1 MPLLRTLAAM
11 TRLLKPLL
19 AALAAA
25 ALSAVVVPAAHAA
38 PQQTEAAPHTEK
50 VQQETVRIATYNASL
65 NRSAAGELLR
75 DLSTPENQQARNIAE
90 VIQRNDPDILLL
102 NEFDYVEDYAAVDL
116 FRQNYL
122 QVSQNG
128 QDPVEYPYAYTA
140 PSNTGVDTG
149 VDLNNDGVLGTG
161 DDAFGF
167 GLFPGQ
173 YGMVVLSKY
182 PIDTANVRTFQNF
195 LWKDMPGNL
204 MPTDYY
210 SAEAQ
215 ELLRLSSKSHWD
227 VPVQVGNQ
235 AVHVLASHPTPP
247 SFDGPEDKNG
257 KRNFDEIRFW
267 ADYVAGGPRAS
278 YIYDDGGDRGGLQ
291 PGSRF
296 VVMGDQNSDPRDGD
310 SWPGAIGQLLEHPR
324 IQDPL
329 PASRGAVEAAA
340 LQGGANISHL
350 NDPRFDTA
358 DFNDN
363 PAPGNLRADYVLP
376 SKNLLVRD
384 AGVFWP
390 KRGEPGSE
398 LTGEF
403 PFPTSDHRLV
413 WTDVQLRG

>member
-1 MPLLRTLAAM
+1 M
-11 TRLLKPLL
+11 TRILAPLL

-25 ALSAVVVPAAHAA
+25 ALSAVVVPPAHAA
-38 PQQTEAAPHTEK
+38 PQQAPPAAHTGK
-50 VQQETVRIATYNASL
+50 VQQETIRMATYNASL
-65 NRSAAGELLR
+65 NRGAEGQLLA
-75 DLSTPENQQARNIAE
+75 DLATPDNQQARNIAE
-90 VIQRNDPDILLL
+90 VIQRNNPDILLL
-102 NEFDYVEDYAAVDL
+102 NEFDYAEDNAAVDL

-122 QVSQNG
+122 EVGQNG
-128 QDPVEYPYAYTA
+128 QAPVEYPYAYTA

-215 ELLRLSSKSHWD
+215 AVLRLSSKSHWD
-227 VPVQVGNQ
+227 VPVRVGNKT
-235 AVHVLASHPTPP
+235 VHVLASHPTPP

-257 KRNFDEIRFW
+257 KRNYDEIRFW

-278 YIYDDGGDRGGLQ
+278 YIYDDGGASGGLK

-310 SWPGAIGQLLEHPR
+310 SFPGAIDQLLDHPR
-324 IQDPL
+324 IQDPR
-329 PASRGAVEAAA
+329 PASQGAVEAAA

-350 NDPRFDTA
+350 GDPRFDTA

-384 AGVFWP
+384 AGVYWP
-390 KRGEPGSE
+390 KRGESGSE

>member
-1 MPLLRTLAAM
+1 M
-11 TRLLKPLL
+11 TRIVTQLL
-19 AALAAA
+19 AALTAA
-25 ALSAVVVPAAHAA
+25 ALSAVVVPAAQAA
-38 PQQTEAAPHTEK
+38 PQQAGTPAHTKSVE
-50 VQQETVRIATYNASL
+50 QETVRIATYNASL
-65 NRSAAGELLR
+65 NRSAAGELLS

-140 PSNTGVDTG
+140 PSNTGIDTG

-161 DDAFGF
+161 DDTFGF

-182 PIDTANVRTFQNF
+182 PIDTASVRTFQNF

-227 VPVQVGNQ
+227 VPVKVGNKT
-235 AVHVLASHPTPP
+235 VHVLASHPTPP

-267 ADYVAGGPRAS
+267 ADYVAGGPQAS
-278 YIYDDGGDRGGLQ
+278 YIYDDGGDRGGLK

-310 SWPGAIGQLLEHPR
+310 SWPGAIDQLLGHPR

-329 PASRGAVEAAA
+329 PASAGAVEAAA

-376 SKNLLVRD
+376 SRNLLVRA
-384 AGVFWP
+384 AGVYWP

>member
-1 MPLLRTLAAM
+1 M